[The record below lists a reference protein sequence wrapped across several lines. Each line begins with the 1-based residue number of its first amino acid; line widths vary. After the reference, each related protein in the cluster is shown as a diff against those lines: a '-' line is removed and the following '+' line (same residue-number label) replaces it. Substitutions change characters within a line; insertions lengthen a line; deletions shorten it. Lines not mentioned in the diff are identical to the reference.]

1 MSVRQLA
8 LSFTCSRNTQCG
20 SIPEIR
26 TQVSGTRVIHTARDK
41 RHETTL
47 GREKRIA
54 LVDQDSRSPDLTQR
68 MLQGSAAAAGRRF
81 PANRPEALILLDSFG

>member
-47 GREKRIA
+47 EREKRIA
-54 LVDQDSRSPDLTQR
+54 LVDQDSRSPDLTPR
-68 MLQGSAAAAGRRF
+68 MLHSRPVAKALETLAALAGY
-81 PANRPEALILLDSFG
+81 PIGGLP